1 MLTLRWL
8 RCIGGAHVFLLHHF
22 PPPPATMLFSVIC
35 FVDLGPDQSNL
46 LATALERVGI
56 TTAVLR
62 KPAAGAVVLC
72 RFSAAAGL
80 ETLYTPAH
88 PRSLDLRSWV
98 LAARAA
104 PATRAQHEGSPDGA
118 FKALPALDALLS
130 ADASWLSGVEECM
143 EGGGMVSCTLLCAA
157 PTSPVDQAALE
168 AALKAADERFW
179 AVNFAVVA
187 PTAPAELGTRED
199 RDAWLASLESVVVA
213 SDNGGYRAVPCT
225 PAAAEELAFAL
236 LIPKEPALQ
245 ATLSFP
251 AALSADGKCLVRLA
265 LRPTIL
271 PLRDGVELVRLCNCH
286 GRPLLNSAT
295 ALCDC
300 PFVKARGE
308 YTCSISGKTL
318 KHAGD
323 IHPNAIAVGNG
334 VLQLPSFVS
343 LPWLGGEVKDGGTGA
358 DFSALACVTLASVS
372 ESQLFG
378 APFTAHAVED
388 EEEPSPTAASNAA
401 LVEAL
406 RVTLHRRD
414 CGLLLTGTVSLDT
427 GAHAMFRCLY
437 LALPSAE
444 PSGGLMLKRIASREE
459 VLPASLARATEA
471 PPALAQEVART
482 LTAMLPDTHFDLW
495 SHERG
500 MHQLLTQ
507 AIDLSL
513 APPPRGAMHVAEA
526 EAMEARE
533 RASRGRKSSKPMK

>member
-1 MLTLRWL
+1 
-8 RCIGGAHVFLLHHF
+8 
-22 PPPPATMLFSVIC
+22 MLFSVIC
-35 FVDLGPDQSNL
+35 FVDLGPDRSSL
-46 LATALERVGI
+46 LSAALERVGI
-56 TTAVLR
+56 TAALR
-62 KPAAGAVVLC
+62 QPPAAGAVVLS

-80 ETLYTPAH
+80 ETLYTPADPH
-88 PRSLDLRSWV
+88 ILDLRSWV

-104 PATRAQHEGSPDGA
+104 ATTGAQRDSNPAGDA
-118 FKALPALDALLS
+118 FKALAALDALLS
-130 ADASWLSGVEECM
+130 ADASWISGVEECM
-143 EGGGMVSCTLLCAA
+143 EGGGMVSCTMLCSA
-157 PTSPVDQAALE
+157 PASPVDQAALE

-187 PTAPAELGTRED
+187 PTTPAELDMQEER
-199 RDAWLASLESVVVA
+199 AVWLASLASVVAA

-251 AALSADGKCLVRLA
+251 AALSGGKCRLRLA
-265 LRPTIL
+265 LRPAIL

-286 GRPLLNSAT
+286 GRPLFNSAT
-295 ALCDC
+295 AMVRDC
-300 PFVKARGE
+300 AFVKARGE
-308 YTCSISGKTL
+308 PHACAISGKTL

-323 IHPNAIAVGNG
+323 IHPNAIAIGDC
-334 VLQLPSFVS
+334 VLQLPSFLS
-343 LPWLGGEVKDGGTGA
+343 LPWLGSQAEDGGAGA

-378 APFTAHAVED
+378 APFTAHAVDD

-406 RVTLHRRD
+406 RAMLHMRD
-414 CGLLLTGTVSLDT
+414 CGLLMAGTVSLDT
-427 GAHAMFRCLY
+427 GEHAMFRCIY
-437 LALPSAE
+437 LAMPSAE
-444 PSGGLMLKRIASREE
+444 PHGGLMLKRIASREE
-459 VLPASLARATEA
+459 VLPTFCARTTEV
-471 PPALAQEVART
+471 PPALAQEVAQS
-482 LTAMLPDTHFDLW
+482 LTAMLPESSFDSW

-500 MHQLLTQ
+500 MHSLLTQ

-533 RASRGRKSSKPMK
+533 RASRGRKSSKSKK